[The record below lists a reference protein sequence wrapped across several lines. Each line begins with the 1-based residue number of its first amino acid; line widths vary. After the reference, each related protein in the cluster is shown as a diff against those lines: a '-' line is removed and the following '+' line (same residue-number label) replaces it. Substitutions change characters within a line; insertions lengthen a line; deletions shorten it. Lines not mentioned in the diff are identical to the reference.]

1 MRNVFR
7 VFKNDLR
14 VLSKH
19 FFALTIVISI
29 AFLPALYA
37 WFNIYAFWDPYGK
50 TDQVEVAVVCND
62 QDYMD
67 SDGKIINIG
76 KELVDELKGDENFG
90 YLFMDDA
97 DKAIEGVYAGDY
109 YAAVVIEPDFTYN
122 MYNFLTTD
130 MYKPTIT
137 FYQNEKRN
145 AVAVKIVEAAASE
158 IKKSVNQKYISAM
171 VETLFDKL
179 NAFSEDVQG
188 DSSAE
193 LLKNTLEKINSNLN
207 SYSNTIDRFISA
219 NNALIDTLQRTNNTL
234 NYSIYLL
241 GSERVNISNQ
251 IVYIE
256 DTQTDLALINEE
268 VNNMLL
274 GLQDSIQEAI
284 YKLDRLYEGNT
295 DDAEAA
301 AKALAELEKQYQELI
316 DYLTH
321 SGLTNSEVEDALTAL
336 NKLTEK
342 ITELRGKLGLDN
354 PTDANQINV
363 LAAHNAD
370 AIKAIQ
376 TDYENIAVPKVYE
389 AVTGNDYADLTNP
402 TASTQT
408 MDSLM
413 EFMVEDTNERIS
425 SIQKDLSTAA
435 SAASAEVKNEAL
447 MSARSNAAV
456 VEQEMSAL
464 SVAFNAVESTTGTS
478 SGAAGA
484 VDSAAKDAK
493 TASDILDDILN
504 GNRDID
510 LINDLQIIN
519 DALGTVRVTLTETV
533 YPALDTLLDNLQ
545 DSLGDVSSLLLD
557 LSGILGKTTPIV
569 SELGNTFGA
578 VNNALIQVQDLLAS
592 YSSRISDFIDVLDGT
607 EDGGFMQGIFDFFD
621 VNPESIGAFLSS
633 PLSMRV
639 ESIYP
644 IESYGTGMTPFY
656 TILAIW
662 VGCVMINAILKID
675 SPVELLGATPAQK
688 FLGRYLLFF
697 IISQIQTLVITVG
710 SILILGVSCMH
721 PLLFILAGSVSSLAC
736 SMIAY
741 CLAVIFGNVGKML
754 SVVIMIIQIA
764 GSGGSYPIELLPD
777 FFQQIYLLFPFPYAI
792 NAMREAIAGLYG
804 NQYLVYILLLLLFF
818 AIFLVMGLT
827 LRRPLSGLSEYMD
840 EQLEKTEMM

>member
-7 VFKNDLR
+7 VFKNDMR
-14 VLSKH
+14 VLSRH
-19 FFALTIVISI
+19 FFALTIVIAI

-37 WFNIYAFWDPYGK
+37 WFNIYAFWDPYSK
-50 TDQVEVAVVCND
+50 TNQVEVAVVCND

-76 KELVDELKGDENFG
+76 RDLVTELKDNETFG
-90 YLFMDDA
+90 YVFIDDA

-109 YAAVVIEPDFTYN
+109 YAAVVIGPDFTYN

-130 MYKPTIT
+130 MYKPTIS
-137 FYQNEKRN
+137 FYQNEKQN
-145 AVAVKIVEAAASE
+145 AVAVKIVEAAATE
-158 IKKSVNQKYISAM
+158 IKQSVNQKYISAI

-179 NAFSEDVQG
+179 NAFSDDVQG
-188 DSSAE
+188 NSSAE
-193 LLKNTLEKINSNLN
+193 QLKNTLVKINNNLE
-207 SYSNTIDRFISA
+207 SYSGTIDRFISA
-219 NNALIDTLQRTNNTL
+219 NNALIDTLQRTNSTI
-234 NYSIYLL
+234 NYSIYLI
-241 GSERVNISNQ
+241 GNERLNISKQ

-256 DTQTDLALINEE
+256 DTKTDLALINEE

-274 GLQDSIQEAI
+274 GLQDSIQDAI
-284 YKLDRLYEGNT
+284 YKLDRLYEGTT

-301 AKALAELEKQYQELI
+301 KQALAELEKQYQELI

-321 SGLTNSEVEDALTAL
+321 SGLTNPEVEDALTAL

-342 ITELRGKLGLDN
+342 ITELRDKLGLNN
-354 PTDANQINV
+354 PADANQINV

-370 AIKAIQ
+370 AINAIQ
-376 TDYENIAVPKVYE
+376 TDYENVAVPKVYE
-389 AVTGNDYADLTNP
+389 AVTGNKYEDLTSP
-402 TASTQT
+402 TSSTQD

-413 EFMVEDTNERIS
+413 NFMVEDTGERID
-425 SIQKDLSTAA
+425 SIQKNIAVA
-435 SAASAEVKNEAL
+435 SSSSNAEVRNEAL
-447 MSARSNAAV
+447 RSAQSDAAV

-464 SVAFNAVESTTGTS
+464 SVAFNAVETASGTS
-478 SGAAGA
+478 SGTAAS
-484 VDSAAKDAK
+484 VDAAAEDAK

-510 LINDLQIIN
+510 LINDLQLVY
-519 DALGTVRVTLTETV
+519 DTLGTVRVTLTETV
-533 YPALDTLLDNLQ
+533 YPALDTLLSNLQ

-557 LSGILGKTTPIV
+557 MNGILGKTTPIV

-592 YSSRISDFIDVLDGT
+592 YSSRINDFIDLLNGSDDNGVV
-607 EDGGFMQGIFDFFD
+607 QGIFDFFNVD
-621 VNPESIGAFLSS
+621 PESIGAFLSS
-633 PLSMRV
+633 PLSMRI
-639 ESIYP
+639 ETIYP
-644 IESYGTGMTPFY
+644 IESYGAGMAPFY

-662 VGCVMINAILKID
+662 VGCVMINAIMKID

-697 IISQIQTLVITVG
+697 LISQAQALVITVG
-710 SILILGVSCMH
+710 DILVLGISCQH
-721 PLLFILAGSVSSLAC
+721 PGLFILAGAASSLAC

-764 GSGGSYPIELLPD
+764 GSGGSYPIELLPE
-777 FFQQIYLLFPFPYAI
+777 FFQEIYLLFPFPYAI

-804 NQYLVYILLLLLFF
+804 NRYLVYMLLLLLFF
-818 AIFLVMGLT
+818 AVFLVLGLT
-827 LRRPLSGLSEYMD
+827 LKRPLSGMSEYMD

>member
-7 VFKNDLR
+7 VFKNDMR
-14 VLSKH
+14 VLSRH
-19 FFALTIVISI
+19 FFALTIVIAI
-29 AFLPALYA
+29 VFLPALYA
-37 WFNIYAFWDPYGK
+37 WFNIYAFWDPYSK
-50 TDQVEVAVVCND
+50 TNQVEVAVVCND

-67 SDGKIINIG
+67 AEGKIINIG
-76 KELVDELKGDENFG
+76 RDLVAELKDNETFG
-90 YLFMDDA
+90 YVFIDDA
-97 DKAIEGVYAGDY
+97 DEAIEGVYAGDY

-130 MYKPTIT
+130 MYKPTIS
-137 FYQNEKRN
+137 FYQNEKQN
-145 AVAVKIVEAAASE
+145 AVAVKIVEAAAGE
-158 IKKSVNQKYISAM
+158 IKQSVNQKYISAM

-193 LLKNTLEKINSNLN
+193 LLKNPLEKINNNLK
-207 SYSNTIDRFISA
+207 SYSGTIDRFISA

-234 NYSIYLL
+234 NYSIYLI
-241 GSERVNISNQ
+241 GNERVNISNQ
-251 IVYIE
+251 IIYIE

-274 GLQDSIQEAI
+274 GLQDSVQEAI
-284 YKLDRLYEGNT
+284 YKLDRLYQGTT

-301 AKALAELEKQYQELI
+301 KQALAELEKQYQELI

-321 SGLTNSEVEDALTAL
+321 SGLTNPEVEDALTAL

-342 ITELRGKLGLDN
+342 ITELRNKLGLNN
-354 PTDANQINV
+354 PADANQVNV

-370 AIKAIQ
+370 EIKAIK
-376 TDYENIAVPKVYE
+376 TDYETVAVPKVYE
-389 AVTGNDYADLTNP
+389 AVTGNEYKDLTSP
-402 TASTQT
+402 ASSTQT

-413 EFMVEDTNERIS
+413 SFMVEDTGDRIG
-425 SIQKDLSTAA
+425 SIQKNLAIAKST
-435 SAASAEVKNEAL
+435 SNAEVRNEAL
-447 MSARSNAAV
+447 ESARSDAAV

-464 SVAFNAVESTTGTS
+464 SVAFNAVETASGTS
-478 SGAAGA
+478 SGAANA
-484 VDSAAKDAK
+484 VDSAADNAK

-504 GNRDID
+504 GRRDID
-510 LINDLQIIN
+510 LVNDLQMVN
-519 DALGTVRVTLTETV
+519 DALGTVRVTLTEIV

-569 SELGNTFGA
+569 SELGSTFGA

-592 YSSRISDFIDVLDGT
+592 YSSRLTDFIDVLNGSD
-607 EDGGFMQGIFDFFD
+607 DSGFVQSIFDFFN

-633 PLSMRV
+633 PLSMRI
-639 ESIYP
+639 ETIYP
-644 IESYGTGMTPFY
+644 IESYGAGMTPFY

-662 VGCVMINAILKID
+662 VGCVMINAIMKID
-675 SPVELLGATPAQK
+675 SPVELPGATPTQK

-697 IISQIQTLVITVG
+697 FISQAQALVITVG
-710 SILILGVSCMH
+710 DILVLGVSCQH
-721 PLLFILAGSVSSLAC
+721 PGLFILAGAVSSLAC
-736 SMIAY
+736 SMISY
-741 CLAVIFGNVGKML
+741 CLAVIIGNVGKML

-764 GSGGSYPIELLPD
+764 GSGGSYPIELLPE
-777 FFQQIYLLFPFPYAI
+777 FFQEIYLLFPFPYAI

-804 NQYLVYILLLLLFF
+804 NQYLVYSLLLLLFF
-818 AIFLVMGLT
+818 AVFLILGLT
-827 LRRPLSGLSEYMD
+827 LKRPLSGMSEYMD

>member
-1 MRNVFR
+1 MRNVLRIFQ
-7 VFKNDLR
+7 NDIR
-14 VLSKH
+14 TLSKH
-19 FFALTIVISI
+19 FFALTIVIAI
-29 AFLPALYA
+29 TFLPALYA
-37 WFNIYAFWDPYGK
+37 WFNVYAFWDPYGK
-50 TDQVEVAVVCND
+50 TDQVKVAVVCND

-76 KELVDELKGDENFG
+76 KDLVDELKDNTTFG
-90 YLFMDDA
+90 YVFIDDA
-97 DKAIEGVYAGDY
+97 DEAIEGVYSGDY
-109 YAAVVIEPDFTYN
+109 YAAVVIDSDFTYN

-130 MYKPTIT
+130 IYNPTIA
-137 FYQNEKRN
+137 FYQNEKQN

-158 IKKSVNQKYISAM
+158 IKQSVNQKYISAM

-193 LLKNTLEKINSNLN
+193 LLKNTLEKVNNNLK
-207 SYSNTIDRFISA
+207 SYSGTIDRFISA

-234 NYSIYLL
+234 NYSIYLI
-241 GSERVNISNQ
+241 GNERVNISDQ

-274 GLQDSIQEAI
+274 GLQDSVQEAI
-284 YKLDRLYEGNT
+284 YKLDRLYQGDT

-301 AKALAELEKQYQELI
+301 KKALAELERQYQELI

-321 SGLTNSEVEDALTAL
+321 SGLTGPEIEDALTAL
-336 NKLTEK
+336 NKITDK
-342 ITELRGKLGLDN
+342 ITELRDKLGLN
-354 PTDANQINV
+354 QPADAAQINV
-363 LAAHNAD
+363 LAAHNAE
-370 AIKAIQ
+370 AIKEIQ
-376 TDYENIAVPKVYE
+376 TDYETIAVPKVYE
-389 AVTGNDYADLTNP
+389 AVTGNDYDDLTSQTSSAN
-402 TASTQT
+402 T

-413 EFMVEDTNERIS
+413 SFMVEDTGDRIG
-425 SIQKDLSTAA
+425 SIQDKLATAKST
-435 SAASAEVKNEAL
+435 SDAEVRNEAL
-447 MSARSNAAV
+447 KSAQSDAAI

-464 SVAFNAVESTTGTS
+464 SVAFSSVETASGTS
-478 SGAAGA
+478 TGAASA
-484 VDSAAKDAK
+484 VDSAANDAK
-493 TASDILDDILN
+493 TAGDILDDILN

-510 LINDLQIIN
+510 LINDLQIIS
-519 DALGTVRVTLTETV
+519 DTLGTVRVTLTETV
-533 YPALDTLLDNLQ
+533 YPALNTLLDNLQ

-569 SELGNTFGA
+569 SELGSTFGA

-592 YSSRISDFIDVLDGT
+592 YSSRITDFIDVLNGT
-607 EDGGFMQGIFDFFD
+607 DDNGIIQDIFDFFD
-621 VNPESIGAFLSS
+621 VNPESIGAFLSN
-633 PLSMRV
+633 PVSMRF

-644 IESYGTGMTPFY
+644 IESYGAGMAPFY

-662 VGCVMINAILKID
+662 VGCVMINAILKFD
-675 SPVELLGATPAQK
+675 TPVELLGATSAQK
-688 FLGRYLLFF
+688 FIGRYLLFF
-697 IISQIQTLVITVG
+697 LISQLQSLIIIVG
-710 SILILGVSCMH
+710 NMLILGVSCVH
-721 PLLFILAGSVSSLAC
+721 PGLFILAGAVSSLAC

-741 CLAVIFGNVGKML
+741 CLAIIFGNVGKML

-804 NQYLVYILLLLLFF
+804 NQYLIYILLLLLFF
-818 AIFLVMGLT
+818 AIFLVLGLT
-827 LRRPLSGLSEYMD
+827 LKRPLSGMSEYMD

>member
-7 VFKNDLR
+7 VFKNDMR
-14 VLSKH
+14 VLSRH
-19 FFALTIVISI
+19 FFALTIVIAI

-37 WFNIYAFWDPYGK
+37 WFNIYAFWDPYSK
-50 TDQVEVAVVCND
+50 TNQVEVAVVCND

-76 KELVDELKGDENFG
+76 RDLVTELKDNETFG
-90 YLFMDDA
+90 YVFIDDA

-109 YAAVVIEPDFTYN
+109 YAAVVIGPDFTYN

-130 MYKPTIT
+130 MYKPTIS
-137 FYQNEKRN
+137 FYQNEKQN
-145 AVAVKIVEAAASE
+145 AVAVKIVEAAATE
-158 IKKSVNQKYISAM
+158 IKQSVNQKYISAI

-179 NAFSEDVQG
+179 NAFSDDVQG
-188 DSSAE
+188 NSSAE
-193 LLKNTLEKINSNLN
+193 QLKNTLVKINNNLE
-207 SYSNTIDRFISA
+207 SYSGTIDRFISA
-219 NNALIDTLQRTNNTL
+219 NNALIDTLQRTNSTI
-234 NYSIYLL
+234 NYSIYLI
-241 GSERVNISNQ
+241 GNERLNISKQ

-256 DTQTDLALINEE
+256 DTKTDLALINEE

-274 GLQDSIQEAI
+274 GLQDSIQDAI
-284 YKLDRLYEGNT
+284 YKLDRLYEGTT

-301 AKALAELEKQYQELI
+301 KQALAELEKQYQELI

-321 SGLTNSEVEDALTAL
+321 SGLTNPEVEDALTAL

-342 ITELRGKLGLDN
+342 ITELRDKLGLNN
-354 PTDANQINV
+354 PADANQINV

-370 AIKAIQ
+370 AINAIQ
-376 TDYENIAVPKVYE
+376 TDYENVAVPKVYE
-389 AVTGNDYADLTNP
+389 AVTGNKYEDLTSP
-402 TASTQT
+402 TSSTQD

-413 EFMVEDTNERIS
+413 NFMVEDTGERID
-425 SIQKDLSTAA
+425 SIQKNIAVA
-435 SAASAEVKNEAL
+435 SSSSNAEVRNEAL
-447 MSARSNAAV
+447 RSAQSDAAV

-464 SVAFNAVESTTGTS
+464 SVAFNAVETASGTS
-478 SGAAGA
+478 SGTAAS
-484 VDSAAKDAK
+484 VDAAAEDAK

-510 LINDLQIIN
+510 LINDLQLVY
-519 DALGTVRVTLTETV
+519 DTLGTVRVTLTETV
-533 YPALDTLLDNLQ
+533 YPALDTLLSNLQ

-557 LSGILGKTTPIV
+557 LNGILGKSTPIV

-592 YSSRISDFIDVLDGT
+592 YSSRINDFIDLLNGSDDNGVV
-607 EDGGFMQGIFDFFD
+607 QGIFDFFNVD
-621 VNPESIGAFLSS
+621 PESIGAFLSS
-633 PLSMRV
+633 PLSMRI
-639 ESIYP
+639 ETIYP
-644 IESYGTGMTPFY
+644 IESYGAGMAPFY

-662 VGCVMINAILKID
+662 VGCVMINAIMKID

-697 IISQIQTLVITVG
+697 LISQVQALVITVG
-710 SILILGVSCMH
+710 DILVLGINCQH
-721 PLLFILAGSVSSLAC
+721 PGLFILAGAASSLAC

-764 GSGGSYPIELLPD
+764 GSGGSYPIELLPE
-777 FFQQIYLLFPFPYAI
+777 FFQEIYLLFPFPYAI

-804 NQYLVYILLLLLFF
+804 NQYLVYMLLLLLFF
-818 AIFLVMGLT
+818 AVFLVLGLT
-827 LRRPLSGLSEYMD
+827 LKRPLSGMSEYMD